1 MNICMAYF
9 GTLGLGS
16 HFHDPVATTYS
27 SFLQLAEEAEGHD
40 PEVNGQRWNELA
52 EYL

>member
-1 MNICMAYF
+1 MAYF
-9 GTLGLGS
+9 DTLDLGS
-16 HFHDPVATTYS
+16 HSHDPVVTYS

>member
-1 MNICMAYF
+1 MAYLD
-9 GTLGLGS
+9 TLDLGS
-16 HFHDPVATTYS
+16 QSHDPVITTYS